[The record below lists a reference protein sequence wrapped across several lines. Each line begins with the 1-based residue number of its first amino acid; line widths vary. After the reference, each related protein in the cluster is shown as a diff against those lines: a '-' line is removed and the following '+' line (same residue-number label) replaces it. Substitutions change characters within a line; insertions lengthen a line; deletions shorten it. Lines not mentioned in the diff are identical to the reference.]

1 MTLIKMTRGTYGLYE
16 NNTVIPKTPKDKPFE
31 VSDKEAERLVK
42 LEVAKIIS
50 YSSTSSTE
58 NTTENSDEELT
69 YNKKM
74 NMAALSN
81 IALKYG
87 VDEAA
92 LNECKTKQQ
101 IIDLI
106 DAKKAADEEE
116 TVEDE
121 EDEEDDEDDEDDEPN
136 LNDDDGVVG

>member
-1 MTLIKMTRGTYGLYE
+1 MALIKMTRGTYGLYE

-58 NTTENSDEELT
+58 NTTDNSDEELT
-69 YNKKM
+69 YNKSM
-74 NMAALSN
+74 NMATLSN

-106 DAKKAADEEE
+106 EAKKATDEEE

-121 EDEEDDEDDEDDEPN
+121 DDEDEEEDDDDEPN